1 MQSGFQYLYLHL
13 LIRAGTQNHHT
24 SKLQRNAFLAS
35 GWEELFTRQG
45 TPK

>member
-1 MQSGFQYLYLHL
+1 MQSGFQYLHLHL
-13 LIRAGTQNHHT
+13 LIIRVHKIIAHQNY
-24 SKLQRNAFLAS
+24 KEIFFLGS